1 MPAVMN
7 TAGIFYVIEKFSNDI
22 KCFMKN
28 LLCAGNGAAKMT
40 RRSQY
45 HIPVINTITGLELA
59 NKGEKMY
66 NTTKEYARIL
76 KKLLN
81 LKKHGKGIRGSTRSI
96 VGEGAAKGKR

>member
-1 MPAVMN
+1 MN
-7 TAGIFYVIEKFSNDI
+7 TAGIFNIIEKFSNDI
-22 KCFMKN
+22 KHFVKS
-28 LLCAGNGAAKMT
+28 LLCAGNGAAKTT

-66 NTTKEYARIL
+66 NTTKEHAQIL

-81 LKKHGKGIRGSTRSI
+81 LKKHGKGIRGSIRSI
-96 VGEGAAKGKR
+96 VGERAEKSKQ